1 MKKATV
7 LFAMFTLLFSAPMMA
22 QMHEHGSKKEK
33 MSESERMEKMEQ
45 ELDLTEE
52 QKIRVREI
60 NEAYK
65 EREMAQR
72 EKMKALRGEMKQL
85 REQKRKEV
93 FSILTPEQQKKA
105 MANRKKNVKKKQA
118 NDAMHK
124 ERKSKK

>member
-7 LFAMFTLLFSAPMMA
+7 LFAMFTLLFSASIMA
-22 QMHEHGSKKEK
+22 QTHNHGSKKEK

-45 ELDLTEE
+45 ELDLTED
-52 QKIRVREI
+52 QKIKVREI

-65 EREMAQR
+65 EREMEQR
-72 EKMKALRGEMKQL
+72 EKMKSLRAEMKQL

-105 MANRKKNVKKKQA
+105 MANRKKNVKKKRA
-118 NDAMHK
+118 SDAMHK
-124 ERKSKK
+124 EPKSKK